1 MSSTRSPQRFSASG
15 SLRRLRTAF
24 SASTS
29 SFVPNAPLSPVSEGY
44 AVSCTS
50 DAPSLSPSSTCN
62 RFSFMASSMSSNS
75 LSIKSAMR
83 RSPSLMELE
92 LEEERGPGLDL
103 VEPRPALGC
112 AAAGFE
118 EVLFGRL

>member
-1 MSSTRSPQRFSASG
+1 
-15 SLRRLRTAF
+15 
-24 SASTS
+24 
-29 SFVPNAPLSPVSEGY
+29 
-44 AVSCTS
+44 
-50 DAPSLSPSSTCN
+50 
-62 RFSFMASSMSSNS
+62 
-75 LSIKSAMR
+75 MR

-92 LEEERGPGLDL
+92 LEEERRLCGDELLDL